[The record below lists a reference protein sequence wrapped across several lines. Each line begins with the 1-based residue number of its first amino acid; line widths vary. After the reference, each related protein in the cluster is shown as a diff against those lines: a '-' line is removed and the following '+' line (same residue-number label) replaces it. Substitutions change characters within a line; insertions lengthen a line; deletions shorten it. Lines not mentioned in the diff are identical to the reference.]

1 LADPAIP
8 DGSPEAFLGIS
19 SSYLL
24 ATHLNSL
31 SDIEFAKMC
40 SSKAVAVSEPEAE
53 PSELSR
59 SFPEL
64 SVGLK

>member
-1 LADPAIP
+1 LADPAATSG
-8 DGSPEAFLGIS
+8 GSPEAFFGIS
-19 SSYLL
+19 SSSLL

-40 SSKAVAVSEPEAE
+40 SSKAVVVAE
-53 PSELSR
+53 SSELSV